1 MSIVAKL
8 MYLVD
13 EQYSPEHDTG
23 IIYSDLQLNIDWGL
37 DTDTIILSD
46 KDKQLPML
54 KDSKL
59 NF

>member
-1 MSIVAKL
+1 